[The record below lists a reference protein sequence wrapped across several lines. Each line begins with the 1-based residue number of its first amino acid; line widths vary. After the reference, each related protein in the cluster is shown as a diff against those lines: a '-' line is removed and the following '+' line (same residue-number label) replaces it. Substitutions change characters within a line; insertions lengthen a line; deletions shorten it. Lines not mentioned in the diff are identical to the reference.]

1 MKSFYWTFMQFVTH
15 KRSDNNY
22 HFGYFERHYFHPKKR
37 NHFDGDVYII
47 TGGNSFSAT
56 TLFAKA
62 LQGQSNVKIIG
73 EETGGGA
80 YGNSAW
86 MIPDV
91 TLPITK
97 IRFRL
102 PKFRLVMDESLVKEG
117 RGIIPDVEVAPTPE
131 TVRKGIDPKVEYVR
145 KMIMRK
151 AGVAHQ

>member
-1 MKSFYWTFMQFVTH
+1 MQFVTH
-15 KRSDNNY
+15 KKKDKNY
-22 HFGYFERHYFHPKKR
+22 HFGYFERHYFHPKKH

-56 TLFAKA
+56 TLFAKV

-80 YGNSAW
+80 YGNTAW

-91 TLPITK
+91 TLPVTK

-102 PKFRLVMDESLVKEG
+102 PKFRLVMDKTLVKEG
-117 RGIIPDVEVAPTPE
+117 RGVMPDVEVAPTPE

-145 KMIMRK
+145 KQIMK
-151 AGVAHQ
+151 KSGIAHQ